1 MSPPKETKIY
11 LRVEKETKAKEP
23 SRFAVMKDA
32 FLKSVDSTT
41 KKIRLIKF
49 PKLKFRFVLPGRLQK
64 KEQLEKAEHV
74 DAAIPLV
81 NETMAPWQ
89 QRWHY
94 AKRAFVRSL
103 YELRRNI
110 LRSLATIL
118 IISLVLS
125 TLSIAL
131 VVSFLTEAGIS
142 IINTKIDTSIEIQE
156 TATFDAVQPLIQE
169 LQVLPYITKVVY
181 ISKNQALE
189 DFKMDHPELPDFLN
203 TYDIANPLPATLRVS
218 LSDPKKYSDLIS
230 FLDRKQNSQLI
241 NLAKAR
247 DNFSDRTR
255 IEQLISITD
264 SVKYFLY
271 LFVTFFAAIGVL
283 IIISTVQLS
292 LNARKRELSI
302 MQVVG
307 ASYQKIL
314 LPFGTEAGILSLFS
328 TVLALIFLWTF
339 GQRLSPFAV
348 QYFGS
353 DSANI
358 VHFLQANSV
367 AIVLML
373 FGVAVA
379 ITLITTWL
387 TVWRYLKSQR
397 LF

>member
-1 MSPPKETKIY
+1 MNPQKETKIY
-11 LRVEKETKAKEP
+11 LRVEKDTKVKEP
-23 SRFAVMKDA
+23 SRLALMKAA
-32 FLKSVDSTT
+32 FRNSVNSTVQ
-41 KKIRLIKF
+41 KIKMIKV
-49 PKLKFRFVLPGRLQK
+49 PKPKFKFTLPGRLRK
-64 KEQLEKAEHV
+64 KDQAEQREPV
-74 DAAIPLV
+74 DPAIPL
-81 NETMAPWQ
+81 EDEAKAPWQ

-94 AKRAFVRSL
+94 GKRAFVRSL
-103 YELRRNI
+103 HELRRNI

-189 DFKMDHPELPDFLN
+189 DFRADHPELPDFLS

-314 LPFGTEAGILSLFS
+314 LPFGTEAGILSLLS
-328 TVLALIFLWTF
+328 TMLAVIFLWTF

-367 AIVLML
+367 IIVLML
-373 FGVAVA
+373 FGVALA

-387 TVWRYLKSQR
+387 TVWRYLKSQK